1 MMTRIEQ
8 SIEVNAPATTV
19 YNQLTQFE
27 DYPRFM
33 EDIEEVR
40 QLDDTHL
47 HWRAKLN
54 SHDMEWDAE
63 ITEQVPDQ
71 VIAWRNMGG
80 PVRVEKVEVKPLDGE
95 KSKLTMYMEYEEPQQ
110 QEQAQGSDMDIKI
123 AEHAVHDLMRFKK
136 FIESRRRETGAWR
149 GEVQQGREVKP
160 AGNGAQQPEG
170 QQDARQAGAQQQS
183 GGQQDAQQAAQQKP
197 GEQAAG
203 QPASQQ
209 QSGGQQDAQQATQQ
223 KPGEQAAGQPASQQ
237 QSGGQ
242 QDAQQAAQ
250 QKPGEQAAGQPAS
263 QQQPAGQQ
271 VAVQQPT
278 EQQPSVQSAAAQQ
291 TGAQAGRQPSGQMS
305 AEQQQRLQGAE
316 QDPMLAAMT
325 SMNPQSWLPNILHAW
340 EEPFVIMRKMTE
352 DMDQIF
358 ERFVGR
364 PMYGAKPRQG
374 ATMPAGAT
382 WSPPL
387 EVAQRDNQLLVRA
400 ELPGVKQEDVHVEIK
415 NDRLVIEGDRHEE
428 QQRQGQEFRRTERNY
443 GHFYRAIALPDGIN
457 PEQASASMRDGVLE
471 VTVPVQQTKHQ
482 GRQLDIRSSY

>member
-1 MMTRIEQ
+1 MTRIEQ

-183 GGQQDAQQAAQQKP
+183 GGQQDAQQA
-197 GEQAAG
+197 
-203 QPASQQ
+203 
-209 QSGGQQDAQQATQQ
+209 TQQ

-250 QKPGEQAAGQPAS
+250 QKPGEHAAGQPAS
-263 QQQPAGQQ
+263 QQQP
-271 VAVQQPT
+271 T
-278 EQQPSVQSAAAQQ
+278 EQQPSVQPAAAQQ
-291 TGAQAGRQPSGQMS
+291 TGAQAGQQPSGQMS
-305 AEQQQRLQGAE
+305 AQQQQGLQGAE

-471 VTVPVQQTKHQ
+471 VMVPVQQTKHQ

>member
-1 MMTRIEQ
+1 
-8 SIEVNAPATTV
+8 
-19 YNQLTQFE
+19 
-27 DYPRFM
+27 
-33 EDIEEVR
+33 
-40 QLDDTHL
+40 
-47 HWRAKLN
+47 
-54 SHDMEWDAE
+54 
-63 ITEQVPDQ
+63 
-71 VIAWRNMGG
+71 
-80 PVRVEKVEVKPLDGE
+80 
-95 KSKLTMYMEYEEPQQ
+95 
-110 QEQAQGSDMDIKI
+110 
-123 AEHAVHDLMRFKK
+123 
-136 FIESRRRETGAWR
+136 
-149 GEVQQGREVKP
+149 VQQGREVKP

-170 QQDARQAGAQQQS
+170 QQDAQQAGAQQQS
-183 GGQQDAQQAAQQKP
+183 GGQQDAQQAAQK
-197 GEQAAG
+197 
-203 QPASQQ
+203 
-209 QSGGQQDAQQATQQ
+209 

-263 QQQPAGQQ
+263 QQQP
-271 VAVQQPT
+271 T
-278 EQQPSVQSAAAQQ
+278 EQQPSVQPAAAQQ
-291 TGAQAGRQPSGQMS
+291 TGAQAGQQPSGQMS
-305 AEQQQRLQGAE
+305 AQQQQGLQGAE